1 MSPVWHFLTF
11 AENLLIDYSVNQAFS
26 HAWSLCV
33 EEHFY
38 LLFPLLVIWM
48 MRRPSA
54 RKTIGVIVALVLAGM
69 AVRGW
74 FLFHTLKPLGAYNE
88 QLGSI
93 YLERIYYPTYSRL
106 DGLLAGVSLALLRTF
121 RPAWWAMVERRG
133 HTLFGC
139 GLAMTLFCSW
149 LFAGRF
155 FSATGA
161 SAWSTV
167 VGFPLLA
174 LGLGLVVASAIS
186 ENGLLSRIPVPGAR
200 PIAMM
205 AFSIYLTHKE
215 VMHFDDRF
223 FPGVLEGPQ
232 LRALAFCFATC
243 IAVGAALYL
252 AVERPFLL
260 LRDRKQK
267 RARVEEAHAVH
278 S

>member
-1 MSPVWHFLTF
+1 M
-11 AENLLIDYSVNQAFS
+11 A
-26 HAWSLCV
+26 
-33 EEHFY
+33 
-38 LLFPLLVIWM
+38 
-48 MRRPSA
+48 
-54 RKTIGVIVALVLAGM
+54 AGM

-74 FLFHTLKPLGAYNE
+74 FLFHTLRPLGTENDQFA
-88 QLGSI
+88 SV

-106 DGLLAGVSLALLRTF
+106 DGLLAGVSLALLRTL
-121 RPAWWAMVERRG
+121 RPEWWAMVERRG
-133 HTLFGC
+133 HTLFAC
-139 GLAMTLFCSW
+139 GLGLVAFCAW
-149 LFAGRF
+149 LFADRF
-155 FSATGA
+155 SSATGA

-215 VMHFDDRF
+215 VMHFDDRL

-243 IAVGAALYL
+243 IAVGAALYW
-252 AVERPFLL
+252 AVEQPFLM
-260 LRDRKQK
+260 LRDRKLK
-267 RARVEEAHAVH
+267 GARVEEAHAVH